1 MPLCK
6 SKQDPSGGSSDRT
19 ATEIESRDTSEKENE
34 CQRGPDVESPAT
46 SSQAS
51 LEALSLNTS
60 ACDDADDD
68 ITRTDSGASSWLET
82 LGLDRNK
89 YRSLDPDKVKM

>member
-6 SKQDPSGGSSDRT
+6 SKQDASGGSSDRT
-19 ATEIESRDTSEKENE
+19 ATEVESCDTSEKENE
-34 CQRGPDVESPAT
+34 CQRVESPAT